1 MLDISGMHDISLL
14 RRPPIG
20 ISWKTDKRIP
30 GYQAA
35 GIPPTVQQSS
45 AAVYRQLGISEVG
58 ETARK
63 IRSSTPGEA
72 SYNQPT
78 QACNQYGAG

>member
-35 GIPPTVQQSS
+35 GIPPTVQQSGT
-45 AAVYRQLGISEVG
+45 AVYRQLGISEVG

-72 SYNQPT
+72 AYNQPT
-78 QACNQYGAG
+78 QACNQYGPG

>member
-1 MLDISGMHDISLL
+1 MDLSSLHDTSPLGHQ
-14 RRPPIG
+14 PIG

-30 GYQAA
+30 GYQPA
-35 GIPPTVQQSS
+35 GIPPAVQQSS

-78 QACNQYGAG
+78 QACNQYGPG